1 MLLRAGIGPVGHL
14 RDLGIDVRASRP
26 GVGQRLM
33 DHPSISVASFLK
45 AGARKNPYS
54 KRSLH
59 LGMRFSSG
67 IEGAPHGDMAL
78 TVSNKSAWHAIGDRI
93 AVITL
98 WVNKTFSETGQVRL
112 ASADWRQEPDV
123 DFNLLSDHR
132 DLQRLARGFR
142 QIAELHELPP
152 VKAVTSDVF
161 PASFTDKIRRVSDLQ
176 HEEPDP
182 YPHRR
187 NVDGRPR
194 VPAPVRDPWLR
205 HGIGRTGSGA
215 AK

>member
-14 RDLGIDVRASRP
+14 RDLGIEVRAQLP

-45 AGARKNPYS
+45 AGARKNPHS
-54 KRSLH
+54 QRSLH

-67 IEGAPHGDMAL
+67 IEGAPPWRHGADRVEQIRLACDRR
-78 TVSNKSAWHAIGDRI
+78 SDRGDHS
-93 AVITL
+93 L
-98 WVNKTFSETGQVRL
+98 GEQDFSETGQVRL

-142 QIAELHELPP
+142 R
-152 VKAVTSDVF
+152 S
-161 PASFTDKIRRVSDLQ
+161 
-176 HEEPDP
+176 
-182 YPHRR
+182 PHCMSCHR
-187 NVDGRPR
+187 
-194 VPAPVRDPWLR
+194 
-205 HGIGRTGSGA
+205 
-215 AK
+215 